1 MNIIKVNIFIY
12 EFLSGYIVSTFLM
25 EVLTIAKEKDLL
37 INNEIRCGSM
47 LVIGPKGE
55 QLGVKSRS
63 DALTL
68 ADYAGFDLV
77 LINEN
82 ANPPVCKLMD
92 YKKYKY
98 EKKKKQKENDKKQRE
113 SSFEVKE
120 YRLSVTIDK
129 HDFDTKMNNAKK
141 HLEKGNKIK
150 ASIRFKGRQ
159 LAHTE
164 LGEEVLRRFAD
175 ALSEVSEIEQQPKFE
190 FKSMYMV
197 LAPKK

>member
-1 MNIIKVNIFIY
+1 
-12 EFLSGYIVSTFLM
+12 M
-25 EVLTIAKEKDLL
+25 EVLTIASKEKDLP
-37 INNEIRCGSM
+37 INNFIRSNQM

-55 QLGVKSRS
+55 QLGVKSKS

-68 ADYAGFDLV
+68 AEYAGFDLV
-77 LINEN
+77 MINESS
-82 ANPPVCKLMD
+82 NPPVCKLMD
-92 YKKYKY
+92 YKKFKY

-113 SSFEVKE
+113 TSFEIKE

-129 HDFDTKMNNAKK
+129 HDFETKMRNASK

-159 LAHTE
+159 LAHTK
-164 LGEEVLRRFAD
+164 LGEEVLKRFAEG
-175 ALSEVSEIEQQPKFE
+175 LQEVAEIEVKPKFE
-190 FKSMYMV
+190 FKTIYMV

>member
-1 MNIIKVNIFIY
+1 
-12 EFLSGYIVSTFLM
+12 M
-25 EVLTIAKEKDLL
+25 EVLIIANKERDLP
-37 INNEIRCGSM
+37 INGEIRCGQM

-55 QLGVKSRS
+55 QLGVKTKS

-68 ADYAGFDLV
+68 AEYAGFDLV
-77 LINEN
+77 LINDSS
-82 ANPPVCKLMD
+82 NPPVCKLMD

-98 EKKKKQKENDKKQRE
+98 EKKKRQKENDKRQRE
-113 SSFEVKE
+113 TSFETKE

-129 HDFDTKMNNAKK
+129 HDFETKLRNAEKQ
-141 HLEKGNKIK
+141 LQKGNKIK

-164 LGEEVLRRFAD
+164 LGEEVLNRFAEG
-175 ALSEVSEIEQQPKFE
+175 LSNVSEIESKPKFE
-190 FKSMYMV
+190 FKSIYMI

>member
-1 MNIIKVNIFIY
+1 M
-12 EFLSGYIVSTFLM
+12 SGYIVSAFLM
-25 EVLTIAKEKDLL
+25 EVLTIASKEKDLP
-37 INNEIRCGSM
+37 INGEIRCSQM

-55 QLGVKSRS
+55 QLGVKSKN

-68 ADYAGFDLV
+68 ADYSGFDLV
-77 LINEN
+77 LINAS
-82 ANPPVCKLMD
+82 ANTPVAKLMD

-113 SSFEVKE
+113 TSFEVKE
-120 YRLSVTIDK
+120 FRLSVTIDK
-129 HDFDTKMNNAKK
+129 HDFDTKVNNALK
-141 HLEKGNKIK
+141 HLQKGNKVK

-164 LGEEVLRRFAD
+164 LGEEVLNKFAD
-175 ALSEVSEIEQQPKFE
+175 ALSEVSEIESKPKFE
-190 FKSMYMV
+190 FKSIYMV

>member
-1 MNIIKVNIFIY
+1 
-12 EFLSGYIVSTFLM
+12 
-25 EVLTIAKEKDLL
+25 
-37 INNEIRCGSM
+37 M

-55 QLGVKSRS
+55 QLGVKTKS

-77 LINEN
+77 LINDS

-113 SSFEVKE
+113 TSFEIKE

-129 HDFDTKMNNAKK
+129 HDFETKLRNAEKQ
-141 HLEKGNKIK
+141 LQKGNKVK
-150 ASIRFKGRQ
+150 ATVRFKGRQ

-164 LGEEVLRRFAD
+164 LGEEVLNRFKD
-175 ALSEVSEIEQQPKFE
+175 GLNEVSVVEMPPKFE
-190 FKSMYMV
+190 FKAMYMI

>member
-1 MNIIKVNIFIY
+1 MSFN
-12 EFLSGYIVSTFLM
+12 SGYIVSTFLM

-190 FKSMYMV
+190 FKSIYMV
-197 LAPKK
+197 LAPKNKEEILCQN

>member
-1 MNIIKVNIFIY
+1 
-12 EFLSGYIVSTFLM
+12 M
-25 EVLTIAKEKDLL
+25 EVLTIAKEKELY
-37 INNEIRCGSM
+37 INREIRCGSM

-55 QLGVKSRS
+55 QLGVKSKS

-68 ADYAGFDLV
+68 AEYSGFDLV
-77 LINEN
+77 LINEST
-82 ANPPVCKLMD
+82 NPPVCKLMD
-92 YKKYKY
+92 YKKFKY

-113 SSFEVKE
+113 TSFDVKE

-129 HDFDTKMNNAKK
+129 HDFETKMNNARK

-164 LGEEVLRRFAD
+164 LGEEVLKKFAD
-175 ALSEVSEIEQQPKFE
+175 GLSEISEIEQKPKFE
-190 FKSMYMV
+190 FKTIYMV
-197 LAPKK
+197 IAPKK

>member
-1 MNIIKVNIFIY
+1 MSLN
-12 EFLSGYIVSTFLM
+12 SGYIVSTFLM

-190 FKSMYMV
+190 FKSIYMV

>member
-1 MNIIKVNIFIY
+1 MSFN
-12 EFLSGYIVSTFLM
+12 SGYIVSTFLM
-25 EVLTIAKEKDLL
+25 DVLTIAKEKNLL

-190 FKSMYMV
+190 FKSIYMV

>member
-1 MNIIKVNIFIY
+1 MSFN
-12 EFLSGYIVSTFLM
+12 SGYIVSTFLM
-25 EVLTIAKEKDLL
+25 EVLTIAKGKDLL

-150 ASIRFKGRQ
+150 TSIRFKGRQ

-190 FKSMYMV
+190 FKSIYMV

>member
-1 MNIIKVNIFIY
+1 MSFN
-12 EFLSGYIVSTFLM
+12 SGYIVSTFLM
-25 EVLTIAKEKDLL
+25 EVLTIAKEKNLL

-190 FKSMYMV
+190 FKSIYMV